1 MKFHLVIKYY
11 ADLSNKDLID
21 RICNIAEKNHKI
33 TCCHRD
39 LEEWGLKSFSIN
51 ELMEKAFE
59 FIDNCDALIVEFTDG
74 GFGVAIETGYA
85 KAKNIPIYV
94 LTSKGKDLLSISTPM
109 KGTCN
114 ACFEYET
121 DDDIQNIFNKISE
134 DILG

>member
-1 MKFHLVIKYY
+1 MKFHLVIKYH
-11 ADLSNKDLID
+11 ADLSNKDLIE
-21 RICNIAEKNHKI
+21 RICNIAEKNHQI

-39 LEEWGLKSFSIN
+39 LENWGQKTFTIN
-51 ELMEKAFE
+51 ELMDKAFE
-59 FIDNCDALIVEFTDG
+59 LIDNCDALIVEFTEG

-114 ACFEYET
+114 ESFEYET
-121 DDDIQNIFNKISE
+121 DDDIQNIFNHITQLK
-134 DILG
+134 